1 MILIEQRTA
10 RIQPIFSLLCPRFFQ
25 NDDEPSTDFESE
37 YRQNI
42 LLKLLDVLDLA
53 GKRPQHR
60 GHLAFVNSISY
71 LRKWL
76 TAAIATQSR
85 DCLTWLKLDPP
96 LSDNLLLKNFTD
108 VFIPL
113 TIHNEP
119 ALICLL
125 TAECQKRKGF
135 RDAYQAA
142 FASRRIVIVLTQTAS
157 ATNGINLISACL
169 NPAKIWI

>member
-1 MILIEQRTA
+1 MVKA
-10 RIQPIFSLLCPRFFQ
+10 
-25 NDDEPSTDFESE
+25 
-37 YRQNI
+37 
-42 LLKLLDVLDLA
+42 
-53 GKRPQHR
+53 
-60 GHLAFVNSISY
+60 
-71 LRKWL
+71 
-76 TAAIATQSR
+76 
-85 DCLTWLKLDPP
+85 DPP

-157 ATNGINLISACL
+157 ATNGINLDFSLPESGKNMDLTCLYLLESRHFYFSAFQTIADSNDDMAHAGFQLRNLENYYEQGKFHVNSISASSCH
-169 NPAKIWI
+169 